1 MLYLNNVINH
11 YPPGMKKTITVFG
24 SSKPREGDEEY
35 NTAYRL
41 GSLLAKSG
49 FDVCT
54 GGFMGTMEAVSKG
67 ANEYGAEVIGV
78 TVDIWSSNPNRY
90 ITKEVK
96 CENLLDRVEK
106 LIELGDAI
114 IVLQG
119 GTGTLLEFAAAWEL
133 ANKGLMDHKPILCHS
148 SMWQG
153 IISIMNIQM
162 KKEGRDTELVKAFE
176 SVEEIVNHISSELV
190 PN

>member
-1 MLYLNNVINH
+1 MS
-11 YPPGMKKTITVFG
+11 KTITVFG

-35 NTAYRL
+35 NLAYKL

-49 FDVCT
+49 FVVCT

-78 TVDIWSSNPNRY
+78 TVNIWSSDPNRF
-90 ITKEVK
+90 ITKEIK
-96 CENLLDRVEK
+96 CDDLLKRVNK
-106 LIELGDAI
+106 LVELGDAFV
-114 IVLQG
+114 VLQG
-119 GTGTLLEFAAAWEL
+119 GTGTLLELAAAWEL

-153 IISIMNIQM
+153 IVSIMNIQM

-176 SVEEIVNHISSELV
+176 SVEEIVDHISSELIRK
-190 PN
+190 

>member
-1 MLYLNNVINH
+1 
-11 YPPGMKKTITVFG
+11 MKKTVTVFG
-24 SSKPREGDEEY
+24 SSKPHEGDEEY
-35 NTAYRL
+35 NTAYKL

-67 ANEYGAEVIGV
+67 ANEQGAEVIGV
-78 TVDIWSSNPNRY
+78 TVNLWSSGPNRF
-90 ITKEVK
+90 ITKEIK
-96 CENLLDRVEK
+96 CDNLLERVNK
-106 LIELGDAI
+106 LIELGDAFV
-114 IVLQG
+114 VLQG

-133 ANKGLMDHKPILCHS
+133 VNKGLMDHKPILCHS

-153 IISIMNIQM
+153 IISIMNMQM
-162 KKEGRDTELVKAFE
+162 KKEGRETELVKAFKN
-176 SVEEIVNHISSELV
+176 VEEIVEYISSELM

>member
-1 MLYLNNVINH
+1 
-11 YPPGMKKTITVFG
+11 MKKTVTVFG
-24 SSKPREGDEEY
+24 SSKPHEGDEEY
-35 NTAYRL
+35 NTAYKL

-67 ANEYGAEVIGV
+67 ANEQGAEVIGV
-78 TVDIWSSNPNRY
+78 TVNLWSSGPNRF
-90 ITKEVK
+90 ITKEIK
-96 CENLLDRVEK
+96 CDNLLERVNK
-106 LIELGDAI
+106 LIELGDAFV
-114 IVLQG
+114 VLQG

-133 ANKGLMDHKPILCHS
+133 VNKGLMDHKPILCHS

-153 IISIMNIQM
+153 IISIMNMQM
-162 KKEGRDTELVKAFE
+162 KKEGRETELVKAFE
-176 SVEEIVNHISSELV
+176 SVEEIVGYISSELM

>member
-1 MLYLNNVINH
+1 
-11 YPPGMKKTITVFG
+11 MKKTITVFG
-24 SSKPREGDEEY
+24 SSKPHEGDEEY
-35 NTAYRL
+35 SAAYKL
-41 GSLLAKSG
+41 GNLLAKSG

-78 TVDIWSSNPNRY
+78 TVNIWSSDPNRF
-90 ITKEVK
+90 ITKEIK
-96 CENLLDRVEK
+96 CDDLLKRVNK
-106 LIELGDAI
+106 LVELGDAFV
-114 IVLQG
+114 VLQG
-119 GTGTLLEFAAAWEL
+119 GTGTLLELAAAWEL

-153 IISIMNIQM
+153 IVSIMNIQM

-176 SVEEIVNHISSELV
+176 SVEEIVDHISSELIRK
-190 PN
+190 

>member
-1 MLYLNNVINH
+1 
-11 YPPGMKKTITVFG
+11 MKKTITVFG

-35 NTAYRL
+35 NLAYQL

-67 ANEYGAEVIGV
+67 ANEHGAQVIGV
-78 TVDIWSSNPNRY
+78 TVDIWSSNPNRF
-90 ITKEVK
+90 ITKEIK
-96 CENLLDRVEK
+96 CDNLLERVNK
-106 LIELGDAI
+106 LIELGDAFV
-114 IVLQG
+114 VLQG
-119 GTGTLLEFAAAWEL
+119 GTGTLLELAAAWEL

-153 IISIMNIQM
+153 IISIMKIQM
-162 KKEGRDTELVKAFE
+162 KKEERDAELVMSFE
-176 SVEEIVNHISSELV
+176 SVEEIVKYISSKLTL
-190 PN
+190 N

>member
-1 MLYLNNVINH
+1 
-11 YPPGMKKTITVFG
+11 MKKTITVFG

-35 NTAYRL
+35 NIAYKL

-49 FDVCT
+49 LDVCS

-67 ANEYGAEVIGV
+67 ANEYGSEVIGV
-78 TVDIWSSNPNRY
+78 TVDLWGSEPNRF
-90 ITKEVK
+90 ITEEVK
-96 CENLLDRVEK
+96 CDTLLERVNK
-106 LIELGDAI
+106 LIELGDAFV
-114 IVLQG
+114 VLQG

-133 ANKGLMDHKPILCHS
+133 VNKGLMDHKPILCHS

-153 IISIMNIQM
+153 IISIMNMQM
-162 KKEGRDTELVKAFE
+162 KKEGRETELVKAFE
-176 SVEEIVNHISSELV
+176 SVEEIVGYISSELM

>member
-1 MLYLNNVINH
+1 
-11 YPPGMKKTITVFG
+11 MKKTVTVFG

-35 NTAYRL
+35 NTAYKL

-67 ANEYGAEVIGV
+67 ANEHGAEVIGV
-78 TVDIWSSNPNRY
+78 TVNLWSSGPNRF
-90 ITKEVK
+90 ITKEIK
-96 CENLLDRVEK
+96 CDNLLERVNK

-114 IVLQG
+114 VVLQG

-133 ANKGLMDHKPILCHS
+133 ANKGLMVHKPILCHS

-153 IISIMNIQM
+153 IISIMNVQM
-162 KKEGRDTELVKAFE
+162 KREGRDTELVKAFE
-176 SVEEIVNHISSELV
+176 SIEEIVDYISSELMCK
-190 PN
+190 

>member
-1 MLYLNNVINH
+1 
-11 YPPGMKKTITVFG
+11 MKKIITVFG
-24 SSKPREGDEEY
+24 SSKPREGEEEY
-35 NTAYRL
+35 NIAYKL

-67 ANEYGAEVIGV
+67 ANEHGAEVIGV
-78 TVDIWSSNPNRY
+78 TVDIWSSNPNRF
-90 ITKEVK
+90 ITKEIK
-96 CENLLDRVEK
+96 CDNLLERVNK
-106 LIELGDAI
+106 LIELGDAFV
-114 IVLQG
+114 VLQG
-119 GTGTLLEFAAAWEL
+119 GTGTLLELAAAWEL

-162 KKEGRDTELVKAFE
+162 KKEGRDTELVKSFE
-176 SVEEIVNHISSELV
+176 SVEEIVEYISSELIL
-190 PN
+190 N